1 MNMTHL
7 KLSRLIQNIFLS
19 PKSWLQPEAV
29 SSPEW
34 VHINIDNWN
43 IFLNPQSASDFA
55 RTSAEADVCKDLI
68 DNYRDL
74 FNVTKEE
81 LDREEAIMRKT
92 ENFNRNPNPV
102 KVSLSTSMSHSMCV
116 NLPDNQA
123 SRLSG

>member
-1 MNMTHL
+1 MLLHHRI
-7 KLSRLIQNIFLS
+7 SF
-19 PKSWLQPEAV
+19 
-29 SSPEW
+29 
-34 VHINIDNWN
+34 H
-43 IFLNPQSASDFA
+43 PQSASDFA

-102 KVSLSTSMSHSMCV
+102 KVFRRDSRNLLLQLTYQNFSCRIWMCCEGI
-116 NLPDNQA
+116 LIYE
-123 SRLSG
+123 

>member
-1 MNMTHL
+1 MTIIVKVKVFIL
-7 KLSRLIQNIFLS
+7 
-19 PKSWLQPEAV
+19 
-29 SSPEW
+29 
-34 VHINIDNWN
+34 
-43 IFLNPQSASDFA
+43 QSASDFA

-102 KVSLSTSMSHSMCV
+102 KVSMIHATFDTALSSLIS
-116 NLPDNQA
+116 L
-123 SRLSG
+123 SRYPGR